1 MNAVF
6 GFLFL
11 YLFVFSVINNHLIL
25 SSASFSMYLSLMG
38 AQTLHHL
45 SQFSNR
51 LDASG
56 PINFIVL
63 QKFPPK
69 LSDLLQSGLIAP

>member
-1 MNAVF
+1 
-6 GFLFL
+6 
-11 YLFVFSVINNHLIL
+11 
-25 SSASFSMYLSLMG
+25 MYLSLME

-56 PINFIVL
+56 PVNFIVL